1 MSHIPYYGQPEF
13 VSTPC
18 GNIKRSK
25 NMITNYK
32 QMLEHNKKFW
42 DSFIDL
48 KTVGWNSYSK
58 AFNAYTMNFF
68 KDQVATMDE
77 IVEKSAKL
85 MKGNTN
91 GK

>member
-1 MSHIPYYGQPEF
+1 
-13 VSTPC
+13 
-18 GNIKRSK
+18 
-25 NMITNYK
+25 MITNYK

-42 DSFIDL
+42 DSLVDL

-58 AFNAYTMNFF
+58 AFNTYTMNFF
-68 KDQVATMDE
+68 KDQVSTMDE
-77 IVEKSAKL
+77 MVENSAKL